1 MKTTIETNPE
11 IMGGKPVIKGT
22 RITVEMILRR
32 LSEGQSH
39 EELLEGYPQ
48 LTRDDIYS
56 CLTYASNLIANEET
70 IFVQAS

>member
-1 MKTTIETNPE
+1 MKRIEINPE
-11 IMGGKPVIKGT
+11 IMQGKPVIKGT

-39 EELLEGYPQ
+39 ESLLSDYPQ
-48 LTRDDIYS
+48 LSKEDIYS
-56 CLTYASNLIANEET
+56 SLIYASNMIANEEV